1 MALVFPKNLF
11 TPQRSKQEL
20 YSDFFTDFAVYE
32 TTRDVAQL
40 VNEEAVKTSIRN
52 LLLTNRGDR
61 LFNSGLG
68 SDIRALLF
76 DNAGPA
82 TEQILSDYV
91 RKTIQNYEPRANIID
106 IIVNL
111 ETDDNTANVGIVF
124 NVINNSEPVVLELVL
139 NRIR

>member
-52 LLLTNRGDR
+52 LLLTNKGDR